1 MTLGH
6 FDKENERLEHL
17 ADASAGA
24 AMAEDSDEKKK
35 DGGGST
41 SLSRKKKS
49 NWKIQA
55 RSAVMAEAAKVF
67 KPQVL
72 NRMNI
77 IVSCSIEGKK
87 KDGDC
92 LMCLSP

>member
-24 AMAEDSDEKKK
+24 AMAEEAENEKK
-35 DGGGST
+35 DAGSGNKNSALT
-41 SLSRKKKS
+41 RKKKS
-49 NWKIQA
+49 NWKTQA
-55 RSAVMAEAAKVF
+55 RTAVMAEAAKVF

-77 IVSCSIEGKK
+77 IVSSA
-87 KDGDC
+87 
-92 LMCLSP
+92 